1 MSGLLR
7 TISSTTISIAKKVG
21 MIMLLSAV
29 FPKTSL
35 GPRPVAGWIQQRV
48 PSFTYS
54 RTAAATRA
62 TSVLQQPSSN
72 PRTALYSTSFKYS
85 NDHIRLSAMRGEN
98 NNNQDGKPMNQSIY
112 AAASNNNF
120 QNNTDTSSSSSSV
133 TSRPETASSSSS
145 SSAIKSTADGPLET
159 TMVFRKMTGSN
170 WTGDLNGE
178 LVEMEIDYQQ
188 HEMDRNGVVAG
199 NKESPNTDNSSA
211 TTNGTN
217 SPSDSMMELQLQ
229 EDKVSVLSID
239 PAVVDIY
246 ERNITNADKL
256 DECSIFNVGDMF
268 SNRHFVEMFRG
279 SANYIASHRN
289 SLVVY
294 HIPGD
299 LMDEHPDTFRDL
311 MNDISLTWLMGMRI
325 VIVAGCK
332 YQVEKRL
339 QRRLA
344 HKGMV
349 VTDTESLRVVKE
361 EAGYVRFEVERQL
374 ARALK
379 GSRSGGTG
387 EGGEG
392 NVVSG
397 NFYSAQP
404 FGVLDGV
411 DYKFS
416 GFVRKMETDKIQQV
430 LKNRDIVLLTT
441 LGFSPTGDVFNVNSE
456 YLAAYAGGSLN
467 ASKLIYFLEND
478 VAMRHKV
485 HRTNIPHLRVNDGQ
499 KLLQLSGVRTETK
512 GFVYL
517 DDCPYNDAEANF
529 LVKMGWGMHALL
541 NGVKRV
547 HLVSPENGALLQ
559 ELYTRD
565 GAGTMISGDL
575 YDGILGATVRDVTA
589 IHELITPLV
598 EKGTLVERTKA
609 TLERD
614 IDQYHVYTRD
624 GLIVACGQLKMFEN
638 GYAEIGCL
646 VVNPAYRAKGRGDA
660 MLGYLERLCVQNG
673 ARIVFVLSTQ
683 TMEWFIER
691 GFDEVGVDMLPPSRQ
706 ATYNHVRASKIYMK
720 KITSVRDLDASE
732 LFWDR

>member
-1 MSGLLR
+1 VINNNSAFVQQNDTSINNSIINNKSR
-7 TISSTTISIAKKVG
+7 SSTS
-21 MIMLLSAV
+21 
-29 FPKTSL
+29 TSL
-35 GPRPVAGWIQQRV
+35 
-48 PSFTYS
+48 
-54 RTAAATRA
+54 AA
-62 TSVLQQPSSN
+62 
-72 PRTALYSTSFKYS
+72 STSK
-85 NDHIRLSAMRGEN
+85 
-98 NNNQDGKPMNQSIY
+98 
-112 AAASNNNF
+112 
-120 QNNTDTSSSSSSV
+120 
-133 TSRPETASSSSS
+133 
-145 SSAIKSTADGPLET
+145 SAIDMTVDVDTTITTRTKSRANL
-159 TMVFRKMTGSN
+159 
-170 WTGDLNGE
+170 TGDLNGE
-178 LVEMEIDYQQ
+178 VVEMELDYRLENQMTTAD
-188 HEMDRNGVVAG
+188 HE
-199 NKESPNTDNSSA
+199 NTSSA
-211 TTNGTN
+211 A
-217 SPSDSMMELQLQ
+217 SYIPDSRTGLTSSSITDLQVNQ
-229 EDKVSVLSID
+229 NKVSVLNID
-239 PAVVDIY
+239 PALVVIY
-246 ERNITNADKL
+246 QRNMTNVDKL
-256 DECSIFNVGDMF
+256 DECSILNVGEMF
-268 SNRHFVEMFRG
+268 SNRHFVDMFRG

-289 SLVVY
+289 ALVVF

-299 LMDEHPDTFRDL
+299 LMDEHPTTFRDL
-311 MNDISLTWLMGMRI
+311 MNDISLTWLLGMRV
-325 VIVAGCK
+325 VIVVGCK

-339 QRRLA
+339 QGRPT

-349 VTDTESLRVVKE
+349 VTDPETLRVVKE

-379 GSRSGGTG
+379 GSRGGGTNVA

-416 GFVRKMETDKIQQV
+416 GFVRKMETDKIHQV
-430 LKNRDIVLLTT
+430 LKNKDIVLLTT
-441 LGFSPTGDVFNVNSE
+441 LGFSPTGEVFNVNSE
-456 YLAAYAGGSLN
+456 YLASFAGGALN

-478 VAMRHKV
+478 VALRHKI
-485 HRTNIPHLRVNDGQ
+485 HGTNIPHLRVNDGQ

-512 GFVYL
+512 GLVYL
-517 DDCPYNDAEANF
+517 DNCPYNDTEQGF
-529 LVKMGWGMHALL
+529 LVKMGWGMHALQ

-547 HLVSPENGALLQ
+547 HLISPEHGALLQ

-575 YDGILGATVRDVTA
+575 YDGILGATVSDVTA
-589 IHELITPLV
+589 IHELISPLI
-598 EKGTLVERTKA
+598 ERGTLVERTKA

-646 VVNPAYRAKGRGDA
+646 VVQPAYRAKGRGDA
-660 MLGYLERLCVQNG
+660 MLGYLERLCVQRG
-673 ARIVFVLSTQ
+673 AHIVFVLSTQ

-691 GFDEVGVDMLPPSRQ
+691 GFDEVGVEMLPPSRQ

-720 KITSVRDLDASE
+720 RITSVRDLDASE

>member
-1 MSGLLR
+1 LSALRGENNQADGKPMNHSTFASSSSFTNAQNDTVATSSSSSTTTLGAAAGSTIKSTADITVKTNIR
-7 TISSTTISIAKKVG
+7 TISSTN
-21 MIMLLSAV
+21 L
-29 FPKTSL
+29 
-35 GPRPVAGWIQQRV
+35 
-48 PSFTYS
+48 
-54 RTAAATRA
+54 
-62 TSVLQQPSSN
+62 
-72 PRTALYSTSFKYS
+72 
-85 NDHIRLSAMRGEN
+85 
-98 NNNQDGKPMNQSIY
+98 
-112 AAASNNNF
+112 
-120 QNNTDTSSSSSSV
+120 
-133 TSRPETASSSSS
+133 
-145 SSAIKSTADGPLET
+145 
-159 TMVFRKMTGSN
+159 
-170 WTGDLNGE
+170 TGDLNGE
-178 LVEMEIDYQQ
+178 LVEMQLDYHQTDY
-188 HEMDRNGVVAG
+188 ENVGVKANENV
-199 NKESPNTDNSSA
+199 SA
-211 TTNGTN
+211 
-217 SPSDSMMELQLQ
+217 PSDSLMDLQVQ
-229 EDKVSVLSID
+229 ENKVSVLSID
-239 PAVVDIY
+239 PAHVDIY
-246 ERNITNADKL
+246 QRNITSVDKL
-256 DECSIFNVGDMF
+256 DECSIFNVGEMF
-268 SNRHFVEMFRG
+268 SNRHFVEMFRS

-289 SLVVY
+289 SLVIY

-299 LMDEHPDTFRDL
+299 LMDERPDTFRDL
-311 MNDISLTWLMGMRI
+311 MNDISLTWLLGMRI

-339 QRRLA
+339 QQRNS

-349 VTDTESLRVVKE
+349 VTDPESLRIVKE

-379 GSRSGGTG
+379 GSRGGG
-387 EGGEG
+387 NNVAEGGEG

-430 LKNRDIVLLTT
+430 LKNKDIVLLTT
-441 LGFSPTGDVFNVNSE
+441 LGFSPTGEVFNVNSE
-456 YLAAYAGGSLN
+456 YLASFAGGALN

-485 HRTNIPHLRVNDGQ
+485 HGTNIPHLRVNDGQ

-517 DDCPYNDAEANF
+517 DDCPYNQAERDF
-529 LVKMGWGMHALL
+529 LVKMGWGMHALQ

-547 HLVSPENGALLQ
+547 HLISPENGALLQ

-565 GAGTMISGDL
+565 GAGTMVSGDL

-589 IHELITPLV
+589 IHDLITPLV

-646 VVNPAYRAKGRGDA
+646 VVNPSYRAKGRGDA

-673 ARIVFVLSTQ
+673 ASIVFVLSTQ

-691 GFDEVGVDMLPPSRQ
+691 GFDQVSVDMLPPSRQ

-720 KITSVRDLDASE
+720 RITSVRDLDASE